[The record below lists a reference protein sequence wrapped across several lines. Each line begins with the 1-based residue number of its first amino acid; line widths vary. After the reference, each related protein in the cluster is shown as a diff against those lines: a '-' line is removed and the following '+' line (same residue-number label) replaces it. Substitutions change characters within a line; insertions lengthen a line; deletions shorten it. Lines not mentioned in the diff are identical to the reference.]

1 MGAWKRVPDRG
12 QCFKLRPE
20 GQIGVGWVRRREE
33 RWGEMA
39 GDQTSRTRK
48 HLRASEE
55 RGEGKAAEREKEEI
69 ERRSVGDFVK
79 AGPSRGSQAAL
90 RTWFL
95 FIGGT

>member
-20 GQIGVGWVRRREE
+20 GQTGVGWVRRREE

-48 HLRASEE
+48 HRRTSESGEKARPLKGRKKRLRDGVWETS
-55 RGEGKAAEREKEEI
+55 
-69 ERRSVGDFVK
+69 
-79 AGPSRGSQAAL
+79 
-90 RTWFL
+90 
-95 FIGGT
+95 